1 MGEGETM
8 AHAGTFFSRR
18 PYSVSGVRSRI
29 KNQKSKISMIHPSA
43 VIHPKARVGE
53 GCEIGPY
60 CVIGEN
66 VELGTGCKLHS
77 HVVID
82 GHTKLGARN
91 EIFPFASIGLKTQD
105 LKWKGGVTRTEIG
118 EGNTFR
124 EYVTIHSATGDGE
137 VTTVGSNNHILA
149 YSHIAH
155 NVTLGNQVI
164 MSNVATL
171 AGHVTVE
178 DCAVVGGLAAVHQF
192 CRIGRMSII
201 GGCSKVVQDVPPF
214 MLADGNPAET
224 RTINKIGMERNGVSE
239 ESQAALRA
247 AYKILFREGLTIP
260 NALAKIE
267 SDLPKL
273 PEILHLTQFV
283 RASERGISK

>member
-1 MGEGETM
+1 MT
-8 AHAGTFFSRR
+8 SIL
-18 PYSVSGVRSRI
+18 SS
-29 KNQKSKISMIHPSA
+29 IHPMA
-43 VIHPKARVGE
+43 VVHPKAQVGE

-66 VELGTGCKLHS
+66 VVLGIRCKLHS

-82 GHTKLGARN
+82 GHTRLGQGN
-91 EIFPFASIGLKTQD
+91 EVFPFASIGLKTQD
-105 LKWKGGVTRTEIG
+105 LKWKGGVTRTDIG
-118 EGNTFR
+118 DNNTFR

-137 VTTVGSNNHILA
+137 TTTVGSNNHILA
-149 YSHIAH
+149 YCHIAH
-155 NVTLGNQVI
+155 NCLLGNRII

-192 CRIGRMSII
+192 CRIGKMSII

-224 RTINKIGMERNGVSE
+224 RTINKVGMERNGIPDE
-239 ESQAALRA
+239 AQIALRQ

-267 SDLPKL
+267 KELPPL
-273 PEILHLTQFV
+273 PDVQHLINFV
-283 RASERGISK
+283 RTSERGISK